1 MKTLSKT
8 ILTVLAAG
16 FLSCTLL
23 CQNAGAIPI
32 TGTVDMSG
40 TAFLNNTALGSATAT
55 TGYMSVTVGGIPTGS
70 FTGTFGDSVTW
81 SVFGW
86 NPSTAPVSPLW
97 TYHDVGTGFN
107 YSFNLGT
114 VSVMTQTNFFLNLL
128 GTGTLF
134 ITGPGSPY
142 DAAGTSGAWS
152 FTISNP
158 TGTTHD
164 TFAFTFANSQT
175 AVPNSG
181 SALALLGIALAGIE
195 GVRRALRSEERRV
208 GKVCGSW

>member
-175 AVPNSG
+175 AIPAVPDSG
-181 SALALLGIALAGIE
+181 SAAALLGIALAGIE
-195 GVRRALRSEERRV
+195 GARRV
-208 GKVCGSW
+208 LRARKA

>member
-40 TAFLNNTALGSATAT
+40 TAFLNNAALGSATAT
-55 TGYMSVTVGGIPTGS
+55 TGYSAVTVGGSPTGS
-70 FTGTFGDSVTW
+70 FAGTFGDSVTW
-81 SVFGW
+81 RIFGW
-86 NPSTAPVSPLW
+86 NPSTTPVTPLW

-107 YSFNLGT
+107 YAFNLTSVT
-114 VSVMTQTNFFLNLL
+114 VKGQDNFFLNLL

-134 ITGPGSPY
+134 VTGPGSPY
-142 DAAGTSGAWS
+142 DAAGTSGVWS

-158 TGTTHD
+158 TGGPHA
-164 TFAFTFANSQT
+164 TFDFTFANSQT
-175 AVPNSG
+175 AVPDSG
-181 SALALLGIALAGIE
+181 SAVALLGIALAGIE
-195 GVRRALRSEERRV
+195 GVRRALRARR
-208 GKVCGSW
+208 S

>member
-70 FTGTFGDSVTW
+70 GVSGSYTGVGTGMSGPSVTMNPFSFNPFSS
-81 SVFGW
+81 SV
-86 NPSTAPVSPLW
+86 TPLW
-97 TYHDVGTGFN
+97 TFMSAGNT
-107 YSFNLGT
+107 YSFDLT
-114 VSVMTQTNFFLNLL
+114 VLSLTQQGNNTLTLN
-128 GTGTLF
+128 GTGTLH
-134 ITGPGSPY
+134 ITGFTDTPG
-142 DAAGTSGAWS
+142 TWV
-152 FTISNP
+152 FTANNLS
-158 TGTTHD
+158 D
-164 TFAFTFANSQT
+164 TFSFSSSNG
-175 AVPNSG
+175 AVGVPDSG
-181 SALALLGIALAGIE
+181 SAVALLGIALAGIE
-195 GVRRALRSEERRV
+195 GVRRVLRARR
-208 GKVCGSW
+208 S

>member
-1 MKTLSKT
+1 
-8 ILTVLAAG
+8 
-16 FLSCTLL
+16 
-23 CQNAGAIPI
+23 
-32 TGTVDMSG
+32 MSG

-175 AVPNSG
+175 AVPDSG

-195 GVRRALRSEERRV
+195 GVRRALRARRA
-208 GKVCGSW
+208 

>member
-8 ILTVLAAG
+8 ILTVLATG

-23 CQNAGAIPI
+23 CQNAGAVPI
-32 TGTVDMSG
+32 TGSVDMSG
-40 TAFLNNTALGSATAT
+40 TAFLNNVALGSATAT
-55 TGYMSVTVGGIPTGS
+55 TGYMGVTVGGIPTGA

-86 NPSTAPVSPLW
+86 NPSTTPVSPLW
-97 TYHDVGTGFN
+97 HYMDAGTGFT
-107 YSFNLGT
+107 YTFNLGS
-114 VSVMTQTNFFLNLL
+114 VSVMSQSNTFLNLL
-128 GTGTLF
+128 GSGTLF

-142 DAAGTSGAWS
+142 DAAGTSGVWS

-158 TGTTHD
+158 TGGPHD

-175 AVPNSG
+175 AVPDSG
-181 SALALLGIALAGIE
+181 SAVALLGIALAGIE
-195 GVRRALRSEERRV
+195 GVRRALRARKS
-208 GKVCGSW
+208 

>member
-1 MKTLSKT
+1 
-8 ILTVLAAG
+8 
-16 FLSCTLL
+16 
-23 CQNAGAIPI
+23 
-32 TGTVDMSG
+32 
-40 TAFLNNTALGSATAT
+40 
-55 TGYMSVTVGGIPTGS
+55 
-70 FTGTFGDSVTW
+70 
-81 SVFGW
+81 
-86 NPSTAPVSPLW
+86 
-97 TYHDVGTGFN
+97 
-107 YSFNLGT
+107 
-114 VSVMTQTNFFLNLL
+114 MTQTNFFLNLL

-175 AVPNSG
+175 AVPDSG

-195 GVRRALRSEERRV
+195 GVRRALRARRA
-208 GKVCGSW
+208 